1 MMHYAILLKVAVF
14 LQKQI
19 VGGRHVVLQHMLTGA
34 SKRNSL
40 VIPLKNRLHH
50 TDAHSSLTAC
60 WSGMYGF
67 LMAHYTLVSGD
78 SSIKVKS
85 CFIISNSKIRRRVS
99 PDMQKPLAKYHWTV
113 LGYPCYCP
121 EQSWFLWF
129 PLLMPQNMISTGF
142 RDTDL
147 T

>member
-1 MMHYAILLKVAVF
+1 MMHYAIFLKVAVF

-19 VGGRHVVLQHMLTGA
+19 VDGRHVVVLQHLYHVSGWHMLTGA

-40 VIPLKNRLHH
+40 VSPLKNKLHH
-50 TDAHSSLTAC
+50 TDAHSSLTAS

-67 LMAHYTLVSGD
+67 LMVHYTFVSGD

-113 LGYPCYCP
+113 LGLSLFIA
-121 EQSWFLWF
+121 QSSLG
-129 PLLMPQNMISTGF
+129 S
-142 RDTDL
+142 
-147 T
+147 

>member
-19 VGGRHVVLQHMLTGA
+19 VDGRHVVLQHLYHVSGWHMLTGA
-34 SKRNSL
+34 SKRNSF
-40 VIPLKNRLHH
+40 VSPLKNKLHH
-50 TDAHSSLTAC
+50 TDAHSSLTAY

-67 LMAHYTLVSGD
+67 LMVHYTLVSGD

-99 PDMQKPLAKYHWTV
+99 PDMQKPLA
-113 LGYPCYCP
+113 
-121 EQSWFLWF
+121 
-129 PLLMPQNMISTGF
+129 
-142 RDTDL
+142 
-147 T
+147 